1 MKLKNKRGQILTYDA
16 IGGVVIFLIAVGI
29 LLTYWSSSTASYT
42 RDSVL
47 ITQSNVVLDNFLA
60 SDFFESHLHM
70 KSIDKDVCELL
81 DGNESKIGLYNYYN
95 LTIYDKDNNQK
106 YSCAD
111 WNDDLS
117 DVVVA
122 QRIIFVDDKT
132 SKVVLK
138 ITG

>member
-1 MKLKNKRGQILTYDA
+1 MKRGQILTYDA

-47 ITQSNVVLDNFLA
+47 VTQANLVLDNFLM

-70 KSIDKDVCELL
+70 NDVNEEDFCDLIK
-81 DGNESKIGLYNYYN
+81 GNESKIGLYNYYN
-95 LTIYDKDNNQK
+95 LTIYNKENNVK

-117 DVVVA
+117 DIVVA
-122 QRIIFVDDKT
+122 QRIIFVDDET
-132 SKVVLK
+132 AKVVLK

>member
-1 MKLKNKRGQILTYDA
+1 MKRGQILTYDA

-47 ITQSNVVLDNFLA
+47 VTQANLVLDNFLM
-60 SDFFESHLHM
+60 SEFFESHLHM
-70 KSIDKDVCELL
+70 NEYGDEEFCDLL
-81 DGNESKIGLYNYYN
+81 EENESKIGLYNYYN
-95 LTIYDKDNNQK
+95 LTIYDKDNNVK

-117 DVVVA
+117 DIVVA
-122 QRIIFVDDKT
+122 QRIIFVEDDTAKL
-132 SKVVLK
+132 VLR